1 MEICKAI
8 YDGPGKIKF
17 LAPIAGSLDINDIIE
32 QDKAYGKMH
41 PMNGE
46 YFTYRI
52 ENTLDIEITGKRLQK
67 AYQKGWRRW
76 TKRINFVIK
85 KAKQGEPADFRV
97 IFRTP
102 ETDER
107 GEMDYYTIGY
117 HYFPI
122 NNISSPYRGLC
133 VVNSKFI
140 FTTHGE
146 PISMHEI
153 DPVNYPEDTTN
164 EGMTV
169 DIDQFFGHEDGHGIG
184 LPHDPQMGNTMSPSY
199 SFMAE
204 FLSERDVFR
213 GIKKY
218 GMAKLKVSAIVRW
231 WRRMRKKSDS
241 Y

>member
-1 MEICKAI
+1 
-8 YDGPGKIKF
+8 
-17 LAPIAGSLDINDIIE
+17 
-32 QDKAYGKMH
+32 MH
-41 PMNGE
+41 PINGK

-52 ENTLDIEITGKRLQK
+52 ENTRDIEITGKRLQK

-85 KAKQGEPADFRV
+85 KAKQGDPADFRV
-97 IFRTP
+97 LFRTP

-107 GEMDYYTIGY
+107 GELDQNTIMY

-122 NNISSPYRGLC
+122 NNISSPFRGLC
-133 VVNSKFI
+133 VVNSLFLYTVDGK
-140 FTTHGE
+140 G
-146 PISMHEI
+146 ISMHEI
-153 DPVNYPEDTTN
+153 DPDHYPMDTTAR
-164 EGMTV
+164 GRTI
-169 DIDQFFGHEDGHGIG
+169 DIDQVFGHEDGHGIG
-184 LPHDPQMGNTMSPSY
+184 LPHDPQMGNTMSGNY

-218 GMAKLKVSAIVRW
+218 GMAKIPVRWIVRW
-231 WRRMRKKSDS
+231 WHRMRKKSDS

>member
-1 MEICKAI
+1 M
-8 YDGPGKIKF
+8 YDGPGKVIF
-17 LAPIAGSLDINDIIE
+17 LSGGAGSQDINEIIE

-41 PMNGE
+41 PINGK

-52 ENTLDIEITGKRLQK
+52 ENTFDIEITGKRLQK

-97 IFRTP
+97 LFRTP
-102 ETDER
+102 QQDER
-107 GEMDYYTIGY
+107 GELDQNTIMY

-133 VVNSKFI
+133 VVNSLFLYTVDGK
-140 FTTHGE
+140 G
-146 PISMHEI
+146 ISMHEI
-153 DPVNYPEDTTN
+153 DPTNYPDENTTAT
-164 EGMTV
+164 GRTI
-169 DIDQFFGHEDGHGIG
+169 DIDQVFGHEDGHGIG
-184 LPHDPQMGNTMSPSY
+184 LPHDPMPGQTMSGNY

-204 FLSERDVFR
+204 FLSERDVYR